1 MKKTKALETTI
12 VGFKCSGPMLRELDY
27 LAERLGDI
35 SPDEIA
41 ITRSYVVRRAIR
53 IGIETLKLEL
63 AKA

>member
-1 MKKTKALETTI
+1 MKKTTGLDTTI
-12 VGFKCSGPMLRELDY
+12 VGFKCTGAMLRELDY
-27 LAERLGDI
+27 LAERLGEI
-35 SPDEIA
+35 SPDEVG